1 MRRKDEPN
9 GTGEGHIK
17 FRVIEFEIDGGNDTL
32 AEGIKALTT
41 ALSKSPVTT
50 TVMSQR
56 PALPA
61 GTPKRTSA
69 AAETPAPTE
78 GELFPE
84 PEAETEEE
92 HIEETNGNAAPARAK
107 RGTGAPPPA
116 PDVLDDIDLNSGK
129 VSLKDFMTQKNP
141 SDTYERFATIAVWY
155 KENHNLDEINAGR
168 MYTAYRFLDLVP
180 PTDVAQTLRNLKASK
195 KWFGKGEAKGGYKI
209 NMLGL
214 NKVLE
219 GFTE

>member
-1 MRRKDEPN
+1 MRRKSDEPN

-61 GTPKRTSA
+61 GTPKRTA
-69 AAETPAPTE
+69 AATTETPAPAE

-84 PEAETEEE
+84 PETDTEEE
-92 HIEETNGNAAPARAK
+92 HGDETNGNAAPARAK
-107 RGTGAPPPA
+107 RPATPPPTLEI
-116 PDVLDDIDLNSGK
+116 LDDIDLSTGK
-129 VSLKDFMTQKNP
+129 VPLKDFVAQKNP
-141 SDTYERFATIAVWY
+141 SDAYERFATIAVWY
-155 KENHNLDEINAGR
+155 KENHDLDEVNAGR
-168 MYTAYRFLDLVP
+168 IYTAYRFLDWVP
-180 PTDVAQTLRNLKASK
+180 PSDVAQTLRNLKASK
-195 KWFGKGEAKGGYKI
+195 KWFGKGEAKGG
-209 NMLGL
+209 
-214 NKVLE
+214 
-219 GFTE
+219 